1 VARENLLPSRP
12 PLKKKRGMDPLIVVI
27 ALGGN
32 ALLQRGEPVS
42 AEFQRKNMRTAG
54 ASIAQVAMEHHVVLT
69 HGNGPQVGLLA
80 LQEASYSDIFQ
91 NPLDVLG
98 AQTEGMIGYL
108 IEQELSNRLP
118 GREILTLLTRVEV
131 DPADPAFQNP
141 TKPIGPVFE
150 PEEARRI
157 AEKLGWSLAP
167 DGDGLRRVV
176 PSPLPI
182 EIIPAKIF
190 RRLLVRGVLV
200 VCAGG
205 GGIPVIWDKEQGW
218 MGVEAVIDKDRT
230 ACLLAQE
237 VGAHALVMLTDVP
250 AVQIGFGTPQARDLR
265 RTTPSELKALAA
277 EFPVGSMGPKIT
289 AAIQFVEATGGF
301 AGIGSLRDAPAIM
314 RQEAGTIVVPDAE
327 G

>member
-1 VARENLLPSRP
+1 ME
-12 PLKKKRGMDPLIVVI
+12 PLIVVI

-42 AEFQRKNMRTAG
+42 AEVQRKNMSRAG
-54 ASIAQVAMEHHVVLT
+54 ASIAEVAKEHHVVVT

-98 AQTEGMIGYL
+98 AETEGMIGYL

-141 TKPIGPVFE
+141 TKPIGPLFE

-167 DGDGLRRVV
+167 DGDKLRRVV
-176 PSPLPI
+176 PSPLPK

-205 GGIPVIWDKEQGW
+205 GGIPVVWKEGKGW
-218 MGVEAVIDKDRT
+218 RGVEAVIDKDRT
-230 ACLLAQE
+230 ASLLAKE
-237 VGAHALVMLTDVP
+237 VGAQALIMLTDVS
-250 AVQIGFGTPQARDLR
+250 AIQRGFGTPGAEPIH
-265 RTTPSELKALAA
+265 RTTPSELRAMAS
-277 EFPVGSMGPKIT
+277 EFPPGSMGPKVE
-289 AAIQFVEATGGF
+289 AAIDFVESTGGF
-301 AGIGSLRDAPAIM
+301 AAIGSLEDAPAIV
-314 RQEAGTIVVPDAE
+314 RQEAGTVVVPDK
-327 G
+327 

>member
-1 VARENLLPSRP
+1 
-12 PLKKKRGMDPLIVVI
+12 MDPLIVVI

-32 ALLQRGEPVS
+32 ALLQRVEPVS
-42 AEFQRKNMRTAG
+42 AELQRRNLRSAG
-54 ASIAQVAMEHHVVLT
+54 ASIAKVATDHHVVLT

-131 DPADPAFQNP
+131 DAADPAFQNP

-150 PEEARRI
+150 AAEAHRI
-157 AEKLGWSLAP
+157 AADRGWSLAP
-167 DGDGLRRVV
+167 DGNGFRRVV
-176 PSPLPI
+176 PSPLPRD
-182 EIIPAKIF
+182 IIPAKIF

-200 VCAGG
+200 ICAGG
-205 GGIPVIWDKEQGW
+205 GGIPVIWDEEKGW

-230 ACLLAQE
+230 ASLLAQE
-237 VGAHALVMLTDVP
+237 VGADALVMLTDVP
-250 AVQIGFGTPQARDLR
+250 AVQIGFGTPEARPIH
-265 RTTPSELKALAA
+265 RTTPSELKTLSQQ
-277 EFPVGSMGPKIT
+277 FPPGSMGPKIS
-289 AAIQFVEATGGF
+289 AAIEFVETTGGF
-301 AGIGSLRDAPAIM
+301 AAIGSLDDAPAIL
-314 RQEAGTIVVPDAE
+314 RQEAGTIVVPE
-327 G
+327 

>member
-1 VARENLLPSRP
+1 
-12 PLKKKRGMDPLIVVI
+12 MDPLVVVI

-42 AEFQRKNMRTAG
+42 AEIQRKNMRKAG
-54 ASIAQVAMEHHVVLT
+54 ASIAEVAKDHHVVLT

-98 AQTEGMIGYL
+98 AETEGMIGYL

-131 DPADPAFQNP
+131 DPLDPAFQNP
-141 TKPIGPVFE
+141 SKPIGPVFD

-157 AEKLGWSLAP
+157 AAQRGWSLAP
-167 DGDGLRRVV
+167 DGKGLRRVV
-176 PSPLPI
+176 PSPIPRD
-182 EIIPAKIF
+182 IIPAKIF

-200 VCAGG
+200 ICAGG
-205 GGIPVIWDKEQGW
+205 GGIPVIWDEEKGW

-230 ACLLAQE
+230 ASLLAQE
-237 VGAHALVMLTDVP
+237 VGADALVMLTDVP
-250 AVQIGFGTPQARDLR
+250 AVQVGFGTPDARSIG
-265 RTTPSELKALAA
+265 RTTPSELRTLSQ
-277 EFPVGSMGPKIT
+277 EFPPGSMGPKIT
-289 AAIQFVEATGGF
+289 AAIEFVEATGGF
-301 AGIGSLRDAPAIM
+301 AAIGSLSDAPAIV
-314 RQEAGTIVVPDAE
+314 RQEAGTVVAPD
-327 G
+327 

>member
-1 VARENLLPSRP
+1 
-12 PLKKKRGMDPLIVVI
+12 MDPLIVVV

-42 AEFQRKNMRTAG
+42 AELQRKNMRTAG
-54 ASIAQVAMEHHVVLT
+54 ASIAEVARNHHVVLT

-141 TKPIGPVFE
+141 TKPIGPVFD

-157 AEKLGWSLAP
+157 AAERGWILTP
-167 DGDGLRRVV
+167 DGKGLRRVV
-176 PSPLPI
+176 PSPIPKD
-182 EIIPAKIF
+182 IIPAKIF

-200 VCAGG
+200 ICAGG
-205 GGIPVIWDKEQGW
+205 GGIPVVWDEANGW

-230 ACLLAQE
+230 ASLLGQE
-237 VGAHALVMLTDVP
+237 VGADALVMLTDVP
-250 AVQIGFGTPQARDLR
+250 AVQVGFGTPDARPIG
-265 RTTPSELKALAA
+265 RTTPSELRALAEQFA
-277 EFPVGSMGPKIT
+277 AGSMGPKIS
-289 AAIQFVEATGGF
+289 AAIEFVEATGGF
-301 AGIGSLRDAPAIM
+301 AAIGSLNDAPAIV
-314 RQEAGTIVVPDAE
+314 RQEAGTIVLPD
-327 G
+327 

>member
-1 VARENLLPSRP
+1 
-12 PLKKKRGMDPLIVVI
+12 MDPLIVVV

-42 AEFQRKNMRTAG
+42 ADVQRKNMKKAG
-54 ASIAQVAMEHHVVLT
+54 ESIAAVAQEHHVVLT

-98 AQTEGMIGYL
+98 AETEGMIGYL

-131 DPADPAFQNP
+131 DADDPAFQNP

-150 PEEARRI
+150 PEEAKRL
-157 AEKLGWSLAP
+157 AANLGWSLTP

-176 PSPLPI
+176 PSPLPKD
-182 EIIPAKIF
+182 IIPAKIF

-205 GGIPVIWDKEQGW
+205 GGIPVIRHPEKGW
-218 MGVEAVIDKDRT
+218 RGVEAVIDKDRT
-230 ACLLAQE
+230 ASLLAQE
-237 VGAHALVMLTDVP
+237 VGAHALIMLTDVS
-250 AVQIGFGTPQARDLR
+250 AVQVGFGTPQARPIHK
-265 RTTPSELKALAA
+265 TTPSELKAMAH
-277 EFPVGSMGPKIT
+277 EFPAGSMGPKIE
-289 AAIQFVEATGGF
+289 AAMEFVEASGGF
-301 AGIGSLRDAPAIM
+301 AAIGSLTDALEIVH
-314 RQEAGTIVVPDAE
+314 QEKGTIVLPD
-327 G
+327 

>member
-1 VARENLLPSRP
+1 
-12 PLKKKRGMDPLIVVI
+12 LIVVI

-42 AEFQRKNMRTAG
+42 AELQRKNMRTAG
-54 ASIAQVAMEHHVVLT
+54 ASIAEVARDHHVVLT

-80 LQEASYSDIFQ
+80 LKEASYSDIFQ

-98 AQTEGMIGYL
+98 AETEGMIGYL

-118 GREILTLLTRVEV
+118 GREILTILTRVEV
-131 DPADPAFQNP
+131 DSEDPAFQNP

-157 AEKLGWSLAP
+157 AANLGWSLAP

-176 PSPLPI
+176 PSPLPK
-182 EIIPAKIF
+182 EILPAKIF

-205 GGIPVIWDKEQGW
+205 GGIPVVWDEEKGW
-218 MGVEAVIDKDRT
+218 RGVEAVIDKDRT
-230 ACLLAQE
+230 ASLLAQE

-250 AVQIGFGTPQARDLR
+250 AVQIAFGTPEARNINK
-265 RTTPSELKALAA
+265 TTPSELRALADQ
-277 EFPVGSMGPKIT
+277 FPTGSMGPKIT
-289 AAIQFVEATGGF
+289 AAIEFVEATGGF
-301 AGIGSLRDAPAIM
+301 AAIGSLRDASALV
-314 RQEAGTIVVPDAE
+314 RKEAGTIVVPD
-327 G
+327 

>member
-1 VARENLLPSRP
+1 ME
-12 PLKKKRGMDPLIVVI
+12 PLIVVI

-42 AEFQRKNMRTAG
+42 ADAQRKNMRTAG
-54 ASIAQVAMEHHVVLT
+54 ASIAAVAREHHVVLT

-98 AQTEGMIGYL
+98 AETEGMIGYL

-131 DPADPAFQNP
+131 DPSDPAFENP
-141 TKPIGPVFE
+141 TKPIGPLFE

-157 AEKLGWSLAP
+157 AENLGWTLATE
-167 DGDGLRRVV
+167 GDKMRRVV
-176 PSPLPI
+176 PSPLPR

-205 GGIPVIWDKEQGW
+205 GGIPVVWDEEGGW
-218 MGVEAVIDKDRT
+218 RGVEAVIDKDRT
-230 ACLLAQE
+230 ASLLAQE
-237 VGAHALVMLTDVP
+237 VGAHALIMLTDVSR
-250 AVQIGFGTPQARDLR
+250 VQIGFGTPEARPIEK
-265 RTTPSELKALAA
+265 TTPAELEALAD
-277 EFPVGSMGPKIT
+277 EFPAGSMGPKIK
-289 AAIQFVEATGGF
+289 AAVEFVEATGGF
-301 AGIGSLRDAPAIM
+301 AAIGSLADAPAII
-314 RQEAGTIVVPDAE
+314 RQEAGTIVLP

>member
-1 VARENLLPSRP
+1 ME
-12 PLKKKRGMDPLIVVI
+12 PLIVVI

-42 AEFQRKNMRTAG
+42 ADVQRRNMKRAG
-54 ASIAQVAMEHHVVLT
+54 ASIAEVAKNHHVVLT

-98 AQTEGMIGYL
+98 AETEGMIGYL

-131 DPADPAFQNP
+131 DPADPAFENP
-141 TKPIGPVFE
+141 TKPIGPLFE

-157 AEKLGWSLAP
+157 AKNLGWTLAP
-167 DGDGLRRVV
+167 DGDKLRRVV
-176 PSPLPI
+176 PSPLPK

-205 GGIPVIWDKEQGW
+205 GGIPVIWKEDKGW
-218 MGVEAVIDKDRT
+218 RGVEAVIDKDRT
-230 ACLLAQE
+230 ASLLAQE
-237 VGAHALVMLTDVP
+237 VGAQALVMLTDVP
-250 AVQIGFGTPQARDLR
+250 AIQKGFGTPEAEDIQ
-265 RTTPSELKALAA
+265 RTCPAELKAMAS
-277 EFPVGSMGPKIT
+277 EFPAGSMGPKVE
-289 AAIQFVEATGGF
+289 AAMEFVEATGGF
-301 AGIGSLRDAPAIM
+301 AAIGSLADAPAIV
-314 RQEAGTIVVPDAE
+314 RQEAGTIVVPD
-327 G
+327 

>member
-1 VARENLLPSRP
+1 
-12 PLKKKRGMDPLIVVI
+12 MDPLVVVI

-42 AEFQRKNMRTAG
+42 AELQRNNMRKAG
-54 ASIAQVAMEHHVVLT
+54 ASIAEVATEHHVVLT

-98 AQTEGMIGYL
+98 AETEGMIGYL

-157 AEKLGWSLAP
+157 AARRGWTLAP
-167 DGDGLRRVV
+167 DGKGLRRVV
-176 PSPLPI
+176 PSPIPLD
-182 EIIPAKIF
+182 IIPAKIF

-200 VCAGG
+200 ICAGG
-205 GGIPVIWDKEQGW
+205 GGIPVIWDEEKGW
-218 MGVEAVIDKDRT
+218 TGVEAVIDKDRT
-230 ACLLAQE
+230 ASLLGQE
-237 VGAHALVMLTDVP
+237 VGADALVMLTDVP
-250 AVQIGFGTPQARDLR
+250 AVQVGFGTPDARPIR
-265 RTTPSELKALAA
+265 RTTPSELRALSQQ
-277 EFPVGSMGPKIT
+277 FPPGSMGPKIT
-289 AAIQFVEATGGF
+289 AAIEFVEATGGF
-301 AGIGSLRDAPAIM
+301 AAIGSLSDAPAIL
-314 RQEAGTIVVPDAE
+314 RQEAGTVVVPD
-327 G
+327 

>member
-1 VARENLLPSRP
+1 MEQ
-12 PLKKKRGMDPLIVVI
+12 PLIVVI

-42 AEFQRKNMRTAG
+42 AENQRKNMRTAG
-54 ASIAQVAMEHHVVLT
+54 ASIAAVARENHVVLT

-98 AQTEGMIGYL
+98 AETEGMIGYL

-131 DPADPAFQNP
+131 DPNDPAFANP
-141 TKPIGPVFE
+141 TKPIGPLFE

-157 AEKLGWSLAP
+157 AGNLGWSLAP
-167 DGDGLRRVV
+167 DGDKLRRVV
-176 PSPLPI
+176 PSPLPKD
-182 EIIPAKIF
+182 IIPAKIF

-205 GGIPVIWDKEQGW
+205 GGIPVIRDEEEGW
-218 MGVEAVIDKDRT
+218 KGVEAVIDKDRT
-230 ACLLAQE
+230 ASLLARE

-250 AVQIGFGTPQARDLR
+250 NVQKGFGTPGATDIGKTTVSAMKAMASDL
-265 RTTPSELKALAA
+265 PA
-277 EFPVGSMGPKIT
+277 GSMGPKVQ
-289 AAIQFVEATGGF
+289 AAVEFVEATGGF
-301 AGIGSLRDAPAIM
+301 AAIGSLADAPAIV
-314 RQEAGTIVVPDAE
+314 RQEAGTIVLPD
-327 G
+327 

>member
-1 VARENLLPSRP
+1 MEPQ
-12 PLKKKRGMDPLIVVI
+12 IVVI

-42 AEFQRKNMRTAG
+42 AENQRKNMRTAG
-54 ASIAQVAMEHHVVLT
+54 ASIAEVAREHHVVLT

-80 LQEASYSDIFQ
+80 LQEASYSDLFQ

-98 AQTEGMIGYL
+98 AETEGMIGYL

-131 DPADPAFQNP
+131 DPDDPAFLNP
-141 TKPIGPVFE
+141 TKPIGPLFE

-157 AEKLGWSLAP
+157 AKKLGWSLAP
-167 DGDGLRRVV
+167 DGDKLRRVV
-176 PSPLPI
+176 PSPLPK

-205 GGIPVIWDKEQGW
+205 GGIPVVRNEEGKWV
-218 MGVEAVIDKDRT
+218 GVEAVIDKDRT
-230 ACLLAQE
+230 ASLLAQE
-237 VGAHALVMLTDVP
+237 VGAHGLIMLTDVP
-250 AVQIGFGTPQARDLR
+250 KVQRGFGTPEAQDIDQG
-265 RTTPSELKALAA
+265 TVSEFKEMAKEL
-277 EFPVGSMGPKIT
+277 PVGSMGPKVT
-289 AAIQFVEATGGF
+289 AAVEFVEATGGF
-301 AGIGSLRDAPAIM
+301 AAIGSLADAAAIV
-314 RQEAGTIVVPDAE
+314 RKEAGTHVVPD
-327 G
+327 

>member
-1 VARENLLPSRP
+1 
-12 PLKKKRGMDPLIVVI
+12 MDPLVVVI

-42 AEFQRKNMRTAG
+42 AELQRKNMRSAG
-54 ASIAQVAMEHHVVLT
+54 ASIGEVAKDHHVVLT

-80 LQEASYSDIFQ
+80 LREASYSDIFQ

-98 AQTEGMIGYL
+98 AETEGMIGYL

-131 DPADPAFQNP
+131 DPQDPAFQNP
-141 TKPIGPVFE
+141 SKPIGPVFE

-157 AEKLGWSLAP
+157 AEDLGWSLAP

-176 PSPLPI
+176 PSPLPK

-205 GGIPVIWDKEQGW
+205 GGIPVIWDETEGW
-218 MGVEAVIDKDRT
+218 RGVEAVIDKDRT
-230 ACLLAQE
+230 AALLARE
-237 VGAHALVMLTDVP
+237 VGAQALVMLTDVP
-250 AVQIGFGTPQARDLR
+250 AVQVGFGTPDARDIH
-265 RTTPSELKALAA
+265 RTTPSELRALAE
-277 EFPVGSMGPKIT
+277 EFPAGSMGPKIT
-289 AAIQFVEATGGF
+289 AAIEFVEGTGGF
-301 AGIGSLRDAPAIM
+301 AAIGSLKDAPAIV
-314 RQEAGTIVVPDAE
+314 RQEAGTLVLPE
-327 G
+327 

>member
-1 VARENLLPSRP
+1 
-12 PLKKKRGMDPLIVVI
+12 
-27 ALGGN
+27 
-32 ALLQRGEPVS
+32 
-42 AEFQRKNMRTAG
+42 MRTAG
-54 ASIAQVAMEHHVVLT
+54 GSIAEVAQDHHIVLT

-98 AQTEGMIGYL
+98 AETEGMIGYL

-131 DPADPAFQNP
+131 DASDPAFQNP

-150 PEEARRI
+150 PDEARRI
-157 AEKLGWSLAP
+157 AAEKGWSLAP
-167 DGDGLRRVV
+167 DGEGMRRVV
-176 PSPLPI
+176 PSPLPK

-205 GGIPVIWDKEQGW
+205 GGIPVVRDPEKGW

-230 ACLLAQE
+230 ACLLARE

-250 AVQIGFGTPQARDLR
+250 AVQAGWGTSKARDIH
-265 RTTPSELKALAA
+265 RTTPSELRELADQ
-277 EFPVGSMGPKIT
+277 FPAGSMGPKVS
-289 AAIQFVEATGGF
+289 AAMEFVEATGGF
-301 AGIGSLRDAPAIM
+301 AAIGSLSDAPAIV
-314 RQEAGTIVVPDAE
+314 RQEAGTIVVPD
-327 G
+327 

>member
-1 VARENLLPSRP
+1 ME
-12 PLKKKRGMDPLIVVI
+12 PLIVVI

-42 AEFQRKNMRTAG
+42 AEVQRKNMKRAG
-54 ASIAQVAMEHHVVLT
+54 ASIAEVAQDHHVVLT

-98 AQTEGMIGYL
+98 AETEGMIGYL

-131 DPADPAFQNP
+131 DPADPAFENP
-141 TKPIGPVFE
+141 TKPIGPLFE
-150 PEEARRI
+150 PEEAQRI
-157 AEKLGWSLAP
+157 AKNLGWTLAQ
-167 DGDGLRRVV
+167 DGDKLRRVV
-176 PSPLPI
+176 PSPRPK

-205 GGIPVIWDKEQGW
+205 GGIPVIWKEDKGW
-218 MGVEAVIDKDRT
+218 RGVEAVIDKDRT
-230 ACLLAQE
+230 ASLLAQE
-237 VGAHALVMLTDVP
+237 VGAQALVMLTDVP
-250 AVQIGFGTPQARDLR
+250 AIQKGFGTPEAENIE
-265 RTTPSELKALAA
+265 RTTPSELKAMAS
-277 EFPVGSMGPKIT
+277 EFPAGSMGPKVE
-289 AAIQFVEATGGF
+289 AAIEFVEATGGF
-301 AGIGSLRDAPAIM
+301 AAIGSLTDAPAIV
-314 RQEAGTIVVPDAE
+314 RQEAGTIVLPD
-327 G
+327 

>member
-1 VARENLLPSRP
+1 MEPR
-12 PLKKKRGMDPLIVVI
+12 IIVI

-42 AEFQRKNMRTAG
+42 ADAQRKNMRRAG
-54 ASIAQVAMEHHVVLT
+54 ASIAEVAQQHHVVLT

-80 LQEASYSDIFQ
+80 LKEASYSDIFQ

-98 AQTEGMIGYL
+98 AETEGMIGYL

-131 DPADPAFQNP
+131 DPRDPAFQNP

-150 PEEARRI
+150 PHEARRL
-157 AEKLGWSLAP
+157 AANLGWDLAP

-176 PSPLPI
+176 SSPLPKD
-182 EIIPAKIF
+182 IIPARIF

-200 VCAGG
+200 ICAGG
-205 GGIPVIWDKEQGW
+205 GGIPVIWDEDKGW
-218 MGVEAVIDKDRT
+218 RGVEAVIDKDRT
-230 ACLLAQE
+230 ASLLAQE

-250 AVQIGFGTPQARDLR
+250 AVQVGFGTPEARPIH
-265 RTTPSELKALAA
+265 RTTPSELRALAQ
-277 EFPVGSMGPKIT
+277 EFPPGSMGPKID
-289 AAIQFVEATGGF
+289 AAIEFVEETGGF
-301 AGIGSLRDAPAIM
+301 AAIGSLTDALAIV
-314 RQEAGTIVVPDAE
+314 RQEAGTIVVPEQDS
-327 G
+327 

>member
-1 VARENLLPSRP
+1 
-12 PLKKKRGMDPLIVVI
+12 MDPLIVVI

-42 AEFQRKNMRTAG
+42 AELQRRNLRSAG
-54 ASIAQVAMEHHVVLT
+54 ASIAKVATDHHVVLT

-98 AQTEGMIGYL
+98 AETEGMIGYL

-131 DPADPAFQNP
+131 DPTDPAFQNP

-150 PEEARRI
+150 AAEAHRI
-157 AEKLGWSLAP
+157 ATERGWSLAP
-167 DGDGLRRVV
+167 DGNGFRRVV
-176 PSPLPI
+176 PSPLPLD
-182 EIIPAKIF
+182 IIPAKIF

-200 VCAGG
+200 ICAGG
-205 GGIPVIWDKEQGW
+205 GGIPVIWDEEKGW

-230 ACLLAQE
+230 ASLLAQE
-237 VGAHALVMLTDVP
+237 VGADALVMLTDVP
-250 AVQIGFGTPQARDLR
+250 AVQIGFGTPEARPIH
-265 RTTPSELKALAA
+265 RTTPSELKTLSRQ
-277 EFPVGSMGPKIT
+277 FPPGSMGPKIS
-289 AAIQFVEATGGF
+289 AAIEFVEATGGF
-301 AGIGSLRDAPAIM
+301 AAIGSLDDAPAIL
-314 RQEAGTIVVPDAE
+314 RQEAGTIVVPE
-327 G
+327 